1 MLAPGLLKFNAQED
15 LLRYRFQIKLF
26 MNVEETVYPRTNK
39 SGSTSRALSEDFI
52 YSFSF
57 YTREFSY
64 CITFRF
70 KTLPSKAPLFS
81 WDFQQSGQIVLSM
94 VRVLRFKCRSSSCLA
109 VAYWGWLNAEC
120 HNVLCCCPLK
130 LTVVT
135 HGMTYFLVSNI
146 CHRTVLSA
154 VCFSVHPRIPFQKK
168 PQLTAPFPCLT
179 LKNYFSLWWNV
190 KMMVLTMAVYMCVM
204 YKSAYSGS
212 QTAAFTT

>member
-1 MLAPGLLKFNAQED
+1 MAPGLLKFNAQED
-15 LLRYRFQIKLF
+15 LFRYRFQIKLF

-39 SGSTSRALSEDFI
+39 SGSTSLALSEHFI

-94 VRVLRFKCRSSSCLA
+94 ARALRFKCRSSSCLA

-130 LTVVT
+130 PDSSHSWDDLFPSIK
-135 HGMTYFLVSNI
+135 Y
-146 CHRTVLSA
+146 LSPH
-154 VCFSVHPRIPFQKK
+154 S
-168 PQLTAPFPCLT
+168 T
-179 LKNYFSLWWNV
+179 
-190 KMMVLTMAVYMCVM
+190 
-204 YKSAYSGS
+204 
-212 QTAAFTT
+212 